1 MSSSQL
7 VVAENFLLGYLL
19 PFRCSDVVL
28 RVDEGVP
35 QEACM
40 AHDCYEILGRQI
52 LPFAAINL
60 AIVDLI
66 GIVISIQALWK
77 GVLL

>member
-1 MSSSQL
+1 MSSPQL
-7 VVAENFLLGYLL
+7 VVAEYFLLGYLL
-19 PFRCSDVVL
+19 PFGCSDVVL

-40 AHDCYEILGRQI
+40 AHDSNEIFGRQFI
-52 LPFAAINL
+52 PFVAINL

-66 GIVISIQALWK
+66 GIVISILSFVE